1 MTDQQHSAAT
11 FLSAR
16 RRAFAVV
23 MAIELWERFGYYGM
37 QAVLTVFMVVQL
49 HMRDHD
55 VNIMQGGL
63 GFLIY
68 SLPVLGGLLG
78 DQCLGT
84 RLTMLMGAFGLTA
97 GYGLL
102 AMSLGHQAVFLPAL
116 TLIALSNGLFKPN
129 AGTLVRRIY
138 AGDGTALDAA
148 FTLYYMAINV
158 GSTVSMLL
166 MPWLQQRY
174 GAAVAF
180 LACAGGLLAGLGY
193 YAVRG
198 GRMRRFLAGRAAE
211 AVRQHGGASMS
222 VPWMDRLAGPVRKG
236 GLGAGILLAFMV
248 VWAFCTWVLY
258 SPALVRLCIILAG
271 AGLVLLWVW
280 LYLRAQDSERPGLLL
295 TYILCA
301 QTMAYQIF
309 YQQMQTSLT
318 LFAMRD
324 VSGVYQLGPWRLFTM
339 SAGQFQALNPIAVML
354 FSPLLAWLYR
364 RSARRGQDAAPA
376 IKILF
381 GYALVA
387 LAFCIWWLAA
397 GHSTGLVSPWVM
409 VAGYGTMSLGEL
421 LTIGLGLAIV
431 ARYASAR
438 VSAVLMGALFLLWGI
453 GMYLGSLVADLVSVP
468 ADGGGSLAGYVALF
482 RGLCLGCVGLC
493 VLLVLLLPVTG
504 RLGRLHRERMVKK
517 PVTVTG
523 I

>member
-1 MTDQQHSAAT
+1 MSDLPRLDVT

-37 QAVLTVFMVVQL
+37 QAVLTIFMVAQL

-55 VNIMQGGL
+55 VNLMQGGL
-63 GFLIY
+63 GFLMY

-84 RLTMLMGAFGLTA
+84 RRTMLLGAFGLTI

-102 AMSLGHQAVFLPAL
+102 ALSLRHQMVFLPAL

-166 MPWLQQRY
+166 TPWLQQRY

-180 LACAGGLLAGLGY
+180 LACVVGLLIGLGY
-193 YAVRG
+193 YALEG
-198 GRMRRFLAGRAAE
+198 GYMRRFLAQRSAE
-211 AVRQHGGASMS
+211 SMTS
-222 VPWMDRLAGPVRKG
+222 QSMGEPPSMPLVERLVSPLSKGMVCAGV
-236 GLGAGILLAFMV
+236 LLALIV
-248 VWAFCTWVLY
+248 VWGFCTWVLH
-258 SPALVRLCIILAG
+258 SAALVRLCIIIAG
-271 AGLVLLWVW
+271 FGLVLLWVW
-280 LYLRAQDSERPGLLL
+280 LYLRAEQTERPGLLL
-295 TYILCA
+295 TYILST

-324 VSGVYQLGPWRLFTM
+324 VSGVYQLGPYRLFTM
-339 SAGQFQALNPIAVML
+339 SAGQFQALNPISVML
-354 FSPLLAWLYR
+354 FSPFLAWLYR
-364 RSARRGQDAAPA
+364 QSAMKGRDASPA
-376 IKILF
+376 VKIIC
-381 GYALVA
+381 GYVLVGV
-387 LAFCIWWLAA
+387 AFLIWWVATSQ
-397 GHSTGLVSPWVM
+397 STGPVSPWVM

-431 ARYASAR
+431 ARYAPAR
-438 VSAVLMGALFLLWGI
+438 VSALLMGGLFLLWGV
-453 GMYLGSLVADLVSVP
+453 GMYLGSLVADLASLP
-468 ADGGGSLAGYVALF
+468 ADGSGGMAGYGALF
-482 RGLCLGCVGLC
+482 RTLFLGCVGLC
-493 VLLVLLLPVTG
+493 CVLVMLLPVLR
-504 RLGRLHRERMVKK
+504 RLERAHWL
-517 PVTVTG
+517 
-523 I
+523 

>member
-1 MTDQQHSAAT
+1 MTDQQHSAAS
-11 FLSAR
+11 FFVAR
-16 RRAFAVV
+16 RQAFAVV

-37 QAVLTVFMVVQL
+37 QAVLTVFMVTQL

-55 VNIMQGGL
+55 VNLMQGGL
-63 GFLIY
+63 GFFIY

-84 RLTMLMGAFGLTA
+84 RPTMLVGAFGLTA

-102 AMSLGHQAVFLPAL
+102 AMSLGSQAVFLPAL

-180 LACAGGLLAGLGY
+180 LACAGGLLVGLGY
-193 YAVRG
+193 YAMRAG
-198 GRMRRFLAGRAAE
+198 HMRRFLAARAVE
-211 AVRQHGGASMS
+211 AVRRHGPSSMPVPLVERLSTPVLKGA
-222 VPWMDRLAGPVRKG
+222 
-236 GLGAGILLAFMV
+236 LGAGILLALLV
-248 VWAFCTWVLY
+248 VWGFCTWVLY
-258 SPALVRLCIILAG
+258 SPALVQLCIILAG
-271 AGLVLLWVW
+271 VGLLLLWVW
-280 LYLRAQDSERPGLLL
+280 LYVRAKDGERPGLLL

-324 VSGVYQLGPWRLFTM
+324 VSGVYQLGAWRLFTM

-364 RSARRGQDAAPA
+364 RHAGRGQDASPA
-376 IKILF
+376 IKILL
-381 GYALVA
+381 GYGLVA

-431 ARYASAR
+431 ARYAPAR
-438 VSAVLMGALFLLWGI
+438 VSAVLMGALFLLWGV
-453 GMYLGSLVADLVSVP
+453 GMYLGSLVADLASVP
-468 ADGGGSLAGYVALF
+468 ADGGGSLAGYAALF
-482 RGLCLGCVGLC
+482 RELFLGCVGLC
-493 VLLVLLLPVTG
+493 VVLALLLPLTR
-504 RLGRLHRERMVKK
+504 RLGQQHRSWTVNK
-517 PVTVTG
+517 PATVT
-523 I
+523 

>member
-1 MTDQQHSAAT
+1 MTDQQHSAVP

-37 QAVLTVFMVVQL
+37 QAVLTVFMVAQL
-49 HMRDHD
+49 HMQDHD
-55 VNIMQGGL
+55 VNLMQGGL

-68 SLPVLGGLLG
+68 SLPVLGGILG
-78 DQCLGT
+78 DQCVGT

-180 LACAGGLLAGLGY
+180 LACVGGLLVGLGY

-198 GRMRRFLAGRAAE
+198 GRMRRFLVGRAAE
-211 AVRQHGGASMS
+211 AVQHHGPTVMP
-222 VPWMDRLAGPVRKG
+222 VPLMERLSNPVQKG
-236 GLGAGILLAFMV
+236 GLGAAILLAILL

-271 AGLVLLWVW
+271 LGLVLLWVW
-280 LYLRAQDSERPGLLL
+280 LYVRAKESERPGLLL

-324 VSGVYQLGPWRLFTM
+324 VSGVYQLGPYRLFTM
-339 SAGQFQALNPIAVML
+339 TAGQFQALNPIAVML
-354 FSPLLAWLYR
+354 FSPVLAWLYR
-364 RSARRGQDAAPA
+364 RSARKGHDAPPA
-376 IKILF
+376 AKILC
-381 GYALVA
+381 GYALVG
-387 LAFCIWWLAA
+387 LAFLIWWLAA

-431 ARYASAR
+431 ARYAPAR

-453 GMYLGSLVADLVSVP
+453 GMYLGSLVADLASVP

-482 RGLCLGCVGLC
+482 RGLFLGCVGLC
-493 VLLVLLLPVTG
+493 VVLALLLPCTR
-504 RLGRLHRERMVKK
+504 RLGQQHRNQTVKK
-517 PVTVTG
+517 PATVT
-523 I
+523 

>member
-1 MTDQQHSAAT
+1 MTDQQHSAVN

-16 RRAFAVV
+16 RQAFAVV

-49 HMRDHD
+49 HMHDHD
-55 VNIMQGGL
+55 VNLMQGGL
-63 GFLIY
+63 GFLMY

-78 DQCLGT
+78 DQCLGS
-84 RLTMLMGAFGLTA
+84 RLTMLMGAVGLTA

-102 AMSLGHQAVFLPAL
+102 ALSLGYPDVFLPAL

-180 LACAGGLLAGLGY
+180 LACSGGLLVGLGY

-198 GRMRRFLAGRAAE
+198 GRMRRFLVGRAAE
-211 AVRQHGGASMS
+211 ALKQHGPTALPIPLME
-222 VPWMDRLAGPVRKG
+222 RLSGPVRKG
-236 GLGAGILLAFMV
+236 ALGGGILLVLLA
-248 VWAFCTWVLY
+248 VWAFCTWVLH
-258 SPALVRLCIILAG
+258 SPTLVRLCIIVAG
-271 AGLVLLWVW
+271 GGLILLWVW
-280 LYLRAQDSERPGLLL
+280 LYARAKESERPGLLL
-295 TYILCA
+295 TYILCT

-354 FSPLLAWLYR
+354 FSPVLAWLYR
-364 RSARRGQDAAPA
+364 RHASKGHDASPA
-376 IKILF
+376 VKILL
-381 GYALVA
+381 GYGLVT
-387 LAFCIWWLAA
+387 LAFFIWWVAS
-397 GHSTGLVSPWVM
+397 GHSAGLVSPWVM

-431 ARYASAR
+431 ARYAPAR
-438 VSAVLMGALFLLWGI
+438 ISAVLMGALFLLWGI
-453 GMYLGSLVADLVSVP
+453 GMYLGSLVADLASVP
-468 ADGGGSLAGYVALF
+468 VDASGSLAGYVALF
-482 RGLCLGCVGLC
+482 RGLFLGCGGLC
-493 VLLVLLLPVTG
+493 VIMALLLPLTR
-504 RLGRLHRERMVKK
+504 RLGQQHRDQQKGKVVKE
-517 PVTVTG
+517 VT
-523 I
+523 